1 MSKKPKKE
9 LKDLKPINEFVPCD
23 LLGGFLSNEEHNNEK
38 WYPKRC
44 SNGNCNE
51 EERHRHDCEHNK
63 HGREDQER
71 VREF

>member
-1 MSKKPKKE
+1 MSKKTKKKLKNPKPTKSVHLE
-9 LKDLKPINEFVPCD
+9 T
-23 LLGGFLSNEEHNNEK
+23 LSNEEHNNEK